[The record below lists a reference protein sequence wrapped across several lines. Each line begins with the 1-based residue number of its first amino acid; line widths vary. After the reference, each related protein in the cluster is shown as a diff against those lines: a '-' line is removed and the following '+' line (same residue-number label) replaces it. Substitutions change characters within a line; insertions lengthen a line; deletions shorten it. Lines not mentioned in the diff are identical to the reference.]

1 MEKKTIYF
9 DMDGTLAGLFFVKG
23 FSEMLDTG
31 DMTPYA
37 VARPLYDI
45 TEMDV
50 VIKGLISKGYDIGII
65 SYADIKNLE
74 PAAAAKKEWLNRYFP
89 YAIPEKIH
97 ITTKETSKASYYCE
111 GDILVDDAKANREA
125 WEAVGGI
132 AINAYFRAK
141 IKMIE
146 ALKEL

>member
-1 MEKKTIYF
+1 MEKKTVYF

-23 FSEMLDTG
+23 FSEMLNEG
-31 DMTPYA
+31 DMTPYV
-37 VARPLYDI
+37 VARPLYD
-45 TEMDV
+45 TAEMDA

-65 SYADIKNLE
+65 SYVDIKNFD
-74 PAAAAKKEWLNRYFP
+74 PAAAAKKEWLNKYFP
-89 YAIPEKIH
+89 YATPEKIH
-97 ITTKETSKASYYCE
+97 ITTKTTSKASYYTE
-111 GDILVDDAKANREA
+111 GDVLVDDAKANREA

-132 AINAYFRAK
+132 TINAYFRAK

>member
-1 MEKKTIYF
+1 MEKKTVYF

-23 FSEMLDTG
+23 FSEMLSAG

-65 SYADIKNLE
+65 SYVDIENFN
-74 PAAAAKKEWLNRYFP
+74 PAMAAKKEWLNKYFP
-89 YAIPEKIH
+89 YAAPEKIH
-97 ITTKETSKASYYCE
+97 IVTKTTPKTSYYND